1 MSSSEMF
8 ILFIYVLVSGISFFS
23 MGYKLGFSK
32 GRYEGF
38 IEGQPSMT
46 ISKGTNVC
54 FGYESLIHSK
64 GGSENTYVHFPK
76 EEDKQMTLEQI
87 LPTHIDVRLSK
98 EHNKPVLGIGRN
110 ENGNFVLTILS
121 LNDEKISITAEVD
134 ATQLAY
140 FLRVAEFVLD
150 KE

>member
-32 GRYEGF
+32 GGISFFSMGYKLGFSKGRYEGF
-38 IEGQPSMT
+38 IEGQRSMT

-76 EEDKQMTLEQI
+76 EEDK
-87 LPTHIDVRLSK
+87 
-98 EHNKPVLGIGRN
+98 
-110 ENGNFVLTILS
+110 
-121 LNDEKISITAEVD
+121 
-134 ATQLAY
+134 
-140 FLRVAEFVLD
+140 
-150 KE
+150 